1 MDTML
6 STETILE
13 QHADAIKTLGK
24 RVVGDV
30 IEIGRHLT
38 EAKQICGHGRWLP
51 WLERNFGWTDRT
63 ARNFMQVY
71 EGFGAK
77 SETISDLNLSISCLY
92 ELAKPSTPVEVRQE
106 VIGRVERGELVSR
119 HDVKK
124 LVAEVSALP
133 RDSAADPIVETC
145 EDSDTEQECWQRSLA
160 NMASDAVALEA
171 SWSREFGNGW
181 RKFTAPSDIRTL
193 ACQAADAWVRIVHQ
207 VHVGAEPDL
216 ISAALH
222 LLAQMTDEQ
231 RERFVKEAC
240 IHELARKANITS
252 DSANNL
258 LNDVDDNDMPRFLK
272 RVAAE

>member
-124 LVAEVSALP
+124 LVAEVCRRCHAIPPL
-133 RDSAADPIVETC
+133 I
-145 EDSDTEQECWQRSLA
+145 RS
-160 NMASDAVALEA
+160 
-171 SWSREFGNGW
+171 
-181 RKFTAPSDIRTL
+181 
-193 ACQAADAWVRIVHQ
+193 
-207 VHVGAEPDL
+207 
-216 ISAALH
+216 
-222 LLAQMTDEQ
+222 
-231 RERFVKEAC
+231 
-240 IHELARKANITS
+240 
-252 DSANNL
+252 
-258 LNDVDDNDMPRFLK
+258 
-272 RVAAE
+272 